1 MGASMLAVRANERSA
16 AAAGINVSRTKLVP
30 FAIAAFIAGV
40 GGSLMAY
47 QQTVVVPTSYVAIAG
62 IGMFAVSYLA
72 GITCVSGGVL
82 AGIMGAGGILF
93 VFLDRVVDLGEYY
106 HVITG
111 VLLVI
116 TIIANPEGIISEV
129 HRAINWLRG
138 KVTSRSQDETP
149 PELLSATDAL
159 SPPPESAREVGEV
172 LLSSTGIGVHYGG
185 VTAVDDVSF
194 DVREGEIIG
203 LSGLNGAGKTTFID
217 AISGFADA
225 AGSVVLD
232 GERLDGRRPHE
243 RSRRGLGRTF
253 QGIKLYDDLS
263 VRENVTIGTTAA
275 RHRGR
280 PTGSGDDDLE
290 RLFDVL
296 HLTPVVDRPV
306 KELSQGRRQLVSV
319 ARALAGRPRVVLL
332 DEPAAGLDSTES
344 VWLGH
349 RLRAIRDAGLTI
361 VMVDHN
367 MELVLEVCDRIVV
380 LDLGRVIAIGTPD
393 EIRNDPVVTSAYLGA
408 AHARQE
414 LKA

>member
-1 MGASMLAVRANERSA
+1 MLAVRANERSA

-129 HRAINWLRG
+129 HKAINWLRG
-138 KVTSRSQDETP
+138 KVTGRSQDETP
-149 PELLSATDAL
+149 PELLSSTEAL

-172 LLSSTGIGVHYGG
+172 LLSSTSIGVHYGG
-185 VTAVDDVSF
+185 VTAVDDVTF
-194 DVREGEIIG
+194 DVRDGEIIG
-203 LSGLNGAGKTTFID
+203 LIGPNGAGKTTFID

-253 QGIKLYDDLS
+253 QGIELYDDLS
-263 VRENVTIGTTAA
+263 VRENVTVGTTAA

-408 AHARQE
+408 AHVRQE